1 MEDKRFAILIDT
13 DNISAKYIS
22 AIMDEM
28 TKHGIVTYR
37 RAYGDW
43 TSTQAKGWKNKLM
56 ENSITPMQQFCNTV
70 GKNATDSTL
79 IIDAMDILYT
89 GNVDGFCIVS
99 SDGDFTRLASRL
111 RESGML
117 VVGMGEEKT
126 PRSFRTAC
134 SQFTVLENLIDEDD
148 LQDEQESSKGA
159 AQGSAASSGKNGKNK
174 KAAAKAEAKE
184 STSISKEVIESAI
197 INIITENEN
206 KDKETGLGEIG
217 SRLLNKYP
225 DFDVRN
231 YGYSLLSRFLEEIP
245 SLQLV
250 KNNTRVNVEI
260 RENRESEEEITD
272 YIRAAV
278 KKAGSKGMRVSEL
291 SNVVHGKYKRFKPK
305 NYGYSQFTKF
315 LQAIPELELYG
326 DINARKVRIAEK
338 KEGAVEKQEN
348 AVERPESAVEKQ
360 GSTVEEQENT
370 VERPESAVE
379 KQEDTAE
386 RTESTV
392 EKQEDVRGEDD
403 RIWKYETGNTI
414 YW

>member
-13 DNISAKYIS
+13 DNISSKYIS

-28 TKHGIVTYR
+28 TRHGIVTYR

-43 TSTQAKGWKNKLM
+43 TSTQAKGWKTKLV
-56 ENSITPMQQFCNTV
+56 ENSITPMQQFSNTV

-99 SDGDFTRLASRL
+99 SDGDFTRLAIRL
-111 RESGML
+111 RESGMI

-134 SQFTVLENLIDEDD
+134 SQFTVLENLIDED
-148 LQDEQESSKGA
+148 EVQEEEGQEATKSTAGKAVSEA
-159 AQGSAASSGKNGKNK
+159 SGKGSKSK
-174 KAAAKAEAKE
+174 KTTAGSNSNDKE

-245 SLQLV
+245 SLELV
-250 KNNTRVNVEI
+250 KNNTRINVELKA
-260 RENRESEEEITD
+260 NRESEEEITD
-272 YIRAAV
+272 YIKSVV
-278 KKAGSKGMRVSEL
+278 KEKGKKGIRVSEL
-291 SNVVHGKYKRFKPK
+291 SNNVHQKYTRFKPK

-315 LQAIPELELYG
+315 LQAIPELEIYG
-326 DINARKVRIAEK
+326 DVNARKVRF
-338 KEGAVEKQEN
+338 
-348 AVERPESAVEKQ
+348 
-360 GSTVEEQENT
+360 VEE
-370 VERPESAVE
+370 
-379 KQEDTAE
+379 K
-386 RTESTV
+386 
-392 EKQEDVRGEDD
+392 
-403 RIWKYETGNTI
+403 
-414 YW
+414 

>member
-13 DNISAKYIS
+13 DNISSKYIS

-43 TSTQAKGWKNKLM
+43 TSTQAKGWKTKLM
-56 ENSITPMQQFCNTV
+56 ENSITPMQQFSNTV

-99 SDGDFTRLASRL
+99 SDGDFTRLAIRL
-111 RESGML
+111 RESGMA
-117 VVGMGEEKT
+117 VVGMGEDKT

-134 SQFTVLENLIDEDD
+134 SQFTVLENLIDED
-148 LQDEQESSKGA
+148 EEGMQEEASETAKGTLKETISAVSGKSSKGRKI
-159 AQGSAASSGKNGKNK
+159 SAKSG
-174 KAAAKAEAKE
+174 AEDKE
-184 STSISKEVIESAI
+184 SSSISKEVIESAI

-217 SRLLNKYP
+217 SRLINKYP

-245 SLQLV
+245 SLKLV
-250 KNNTRVNVEI
+250 KNNTRINVELK
-260 RENRESEEEITD
+260 ENQESEEEITD
-272 YIRAAV
+272 YIKTVV
-278 KKAGSKGMRVSEL
+278 KGKGKKGMRVNEL
-291 SNVVHGKYKRFKPK
+291 SNVVHRKYAGFKPK

-315 LQAIPELELYG
+315 LQAIPELEIYG
-326 DINARKVRIAEK
+326 DVNAKKVRFAE
-338 KEGAVEKQEN
+338 
-348 AVERPESAVEKQ
+348 
-360 GSTVEEQENT
+360 
-370 VERPESAVE
+370 
-379 KQEDTAE
+379 
-386 RTESTV
+386 
-392 EKQEDVRGEDD
+392 
-403 RIWKYETGNTI
+403 
-414 YW
+414 

>member
-13 DNISAKYIS
+13 DNISSKYIA

-43 TSTQAKGWKNKLM
+43 TSTQAKGWKTKLM
-56 ENSITPMQQFCNTV
+56 ENSITPMQQFSNTV

-99 SDGDFTRLASRL
+99 SDGDFTRLAIRL
-111 RESGML
+111 RESGMM
-117 VVGMGEEKT
+117 VVGMGEDKT

-134 SQFTVLENLIDEDD
+134 SQFTVLENLIDEDEEEV
-148 LQDEQESSKGA
+148 QGATKSTAKGTA
-159 AQGSAASSGKNGKNK
+159 GDFSDKSGKSK
-174 KAAAKAEAKE
+174 KTSTKSDGDDKE
-184 STSISKEVIESAI
+184 STSLSKEVIESAI

-245 SLQLV
+245 SLKLV
-250 KNNTRVNVEI
+250 KSNTKVNVELK
-260 RENRESEEEITD
+260 ENQVSEEEITD
-272 YIRAAV
+272 YIKSVV
-278 KKAGSKGMRVSEL
+278 KEKGKKGMAVSDL
-291 SNVVHGKYKRFKPK
+291 SNIVHRKYDRFKPK

-315 LQAIPELELYG
+315 LQAIPELEIYG
-326 DINARKVRIAEK
+326 DINARKVRVAEEK
-338 KEGAVEKQEN
+338 KEE
-348 AVERPESAVEKQ
+348 
-360 GSTVEEQENT
+360 
-370 VERPESAVE
+370 
-379 KQEDTAE
+379 
-386 RTESTV
+386 
-392 EKQEDVRGEDD
+392 
-403 RIWKYETGNTI
+403 
-414 YW
+414 

>member
-13 DNISAKYIS
+13 DNISSKYIS

-43 TSTQAKGWKNKLM
+43 TSTQAKGWKSKLM
-56 ENSITPMQQFCNTV
+56 ENSITPMQQFSNTV

-99 SDGDFTRLASRL
+99 SDGDFTRLAIRL

-134 SQFTVLENLIDEDD
+134 SQFTVLENLIDED
-148 LQDEQESSKGA
+148 E
-159 AQGSAASSGKNGKNK
+159 
-174 KAAAKAEAKE
+174 KE

-197 INIITENEN
+197 ISIITENEN

-245 SLQLV
+245 SLKLV
-250 KNNTRVNVEI
+250 KNNTCINVELMA
-260 RENRESEEEITD
+260 NTESEEEVTE
-272 YIRAAV
+272 YIKSVV
-278 KKAGSKGMRVSEL
+278 KEKGKKGMRVNEL
-291 SNVVHGKYKRFKPK
+291 SNVVHRKYARFKPK

-315 LQAIPELELYG
+315 LQAIPELEIYG
-326 DINARKVRIAEK
+326 DINARMVRITKAE
-338 KEGAVEKQEN
+338 
-348 AVERPESAVEKQ
+348 
-360 GSTVEEQENT
+360 
-370 VERPESAVE
+370 
-379 KQEDTAE
+379 
-386 RTESTV
+386 
-392 EKQEDVRGEDD
+392 
-403 RIWKYETGNTI
+403 
-414 YW
+414 

>member
-13 DNISAKYIS
+13 DNISSKYIS

-43 TSTQAKGWKNKLM
+43 TSTHAKGWKSKLM
-56 ENSITPMQQFCNTV
+56 ENSITPMQQFSNTV

-99 SDGDFTRLASRL
+99 SDGDFTRLAIRL

-134 SQFTVLENLIDEDD
+134 SQFTVLENLIDEDEEG
-148 LQDEQESSKGA
+148 LQEEETQETAKGA
-159 AQGSAASSGKNGKNK
+159 SKETAGVTAAKGNKNK
-174 KAAAKAEAKE
+174 KASAKSNDEKE

-245 SLQLV
+245 SLKLV
-250 KNNTRVNVEI
+250 KNNTCINVEL
-260 RENRESEEEITD
+260 RANAESEEEITE
-272 YIRAAV
+272 YIKSVV
-278 KKAGSKGMRVSEL
+278 KENGKKGMKVNEL
-291 SNVVHGKYKRFKPK
+291 SNVVHRKYARFKPK

-315 LQAIPELELYG
+315 LQAIPELEIYG
-326 DINARKVRIAEK
+326 DINAREVRVAE
-338 KEGAVEKQEN
+338 EK
-348 AVERPESAVEKQ
+348 
-360 GSTVEEQENT
+360 
-370 VERPESAVE
+370 
-379 KQEDTAE
+379 
-386 RTESTV
+386 
-392 EKQEDVRGEDD
+392 
-403 RIWKYETGNTI
+403 
-414 YW
+414 

>member
-134 SQFTVLENLIDEDD
+134 SQFTVLENLIDEDEED
-148 LQDEQESSKGA
+148 MQEDEAREAARGTSKGTGGNS
-159 AQGSAASSGKNGKNK
+159 QSKSGKGR
-174 KAAAKAEAKE
+174 KAANKNADEEKE
-184 STSISKEVIESAI
+184 STSISKEVIENAI

-245 SLQLV
+245 SLKLV
-250 KNNTRVNVEI
+250 KNNTRVNVELNQKA
-260 RENRESEEEITD
+260 NRESEEEVTD
-272 YIRAAV
+272 YIKQTV
-278 KKAGSKGMRVSEL
+278 KSRGQKGMYVNEL
-291 SNVVHGKYKRFKPK
+291 SNSVHRKYARFKPK

-315 LQAIPELELYG
+315 LQAIPELEIYG
-326 DINARKVRIAEK
+326 DINIREVRYAED
-338 KEGAVEKQEN
+338 KQ
-348 AVERPESAVEKQ
+348 
-360 GSTVEEQENT
+360 
-370 VERPESAVE
+370 
-379 KQEDTAE
+379 
-386 RTESTV
+386 
-392 EKQEDVRGEDD
+392 
-403 RIWKYETGNTI
+403 
-414 YW
+414 

>member
-13 DNISAKYIS
+13 DNISSKYIS
-22 AIMDEM
+22 AIMGEM

-43 TSTQAKGWKNKLM
+43 TSTHAKGWKTKLA
-56 ENSITPMQQFCNTV
+56 ENSITPMQQFSNTV

-99 SDGDFTRLASRL
+99 SDGDFTRLAIRL
-111 RESGML
+111 RESGMA

-148 LQDEQESSKGA
+148 E
-159 AQGSAASSGKNGKNK
+159 
-174 KAAAKAEAKE
+174 E

-245 SLQLV
+245 SLKLV
-250 KNNTRVNVEI
+250 KNNTRVNVEL
-260 RENRESEEEITD
+260 RADSGSEEEVTD
-272 YIRAAV
+272 YIKSLV
-278 KKAGSKGMRVSEL
+278 KEKGKKGIRVNEL
-291 SNVVHGKYKRFKPK
+291 SNNVHQKYVRFKPK

-326 DINARKVRIAEK
+326 DINAKKVRFVKA
-338 KEGAVEKQEN
+338 G
-348 AVERPESAVEKQ
+348 
-360 GSTVEEQENT
+360 
-370 VERPESAVE
+370 
-379 KQEDTAE
+379 D
-386 RTESTV
+386 
-392 EKQEDVRGEDD
+392 
-403 RIWKYETGNTI
+403 
-414 YW
+414 

>member
-13 DNISAKYIS
+13 DNISSKYIA

-43 TSTQAKGWKNKLM
+43 TSTQAKGWKTKLM
-56 ENSITPMQQFCNTV
+56 ENSITPMQQFSNTV

-99 SDGDFTRLASRL
+99 SDGDFTRLAIRL

-117 VVGMGEEKT
+117 VIGMGEDKT

-134 SQFTVLENLIDEDD
+134 SQFTVLENLIDED
-148 LQDEQESSKGA
+148 EEAMQEEETRETVRETVRSTSANMA
-159 AQGSAASSGKNGKNK
+159 AKSDKNK
-174 KAAAKAEAKE
+174 KTAAKDAGAEKE
-184 STSISKEVIESAI
+184 STSISKEEIESAI

-245 SLQLV
+245 SLELV
-250 KNNTRVNVEI
+250 KNNRCINVELKA
-260 RENRESEEEITD
+260 NRESEEEITE
-272 YIRAAV
+272 YIKSVVIEKGR
-278 KKAGSKGMRVSEL
+278 KGMRVNEL
-291 SNVVHGKYKRFKPK
+291 SNIVHRKYTRFKPK

-315 LQAIPELELYG
+315 LQAIPTLEIYG
-326 DINARKVRIAEK
+326 DINARKVRYAE
-338 KEGAVEKQEN
+338 
-348 AVERPESAVEKQ
+348 ESNDSGKSSSNDKAQ
-360 GSTVEEQENT
+360 
-370 VERPESAVE
+370 
-379 KQEDTAE
+379 
-386 RTESTV
+386 
-392 EKQEDVRGEDD
+392 
-403 RIWKYETGNTI
+403 
-414 YW
+414 

>member
-13 DNISAKYIS
+13 DNISSKYIS

-56 ENSITPMQQFCNTV
+56 ENSITPMQQFSNTV

-99 SDGDFTRLASRL
+99 SDGDFTRLAIRL
-111 RESGML
+111 RESGMS

-134 SQFTVLENLIDEDD
+134 SQFTVLENLIDEDEED
-148 LQDEQESSKGA
+148 MQEETQESMRGTVHEALRGAGAKSKG
-159 AQGSAASSGKNGKNK
+159 K
-174 KAAAKAEAKE
+174 KAAAKKAAEAKE

-250 KNNTRVNVEI
+250 KNNTRINVALK
-260 RENRESEEEITD
+260 ENQESEDEIID
-272 YIRAAV
+272 YIKTIV
-278 KKAGSKGMRVSEL
+278 GLTGKKGMRVNEL
-291 SNVVHGKYKRFKPK
+291 SNNVHRKYSGFKPK

-315 LQAIPELELYG
+315 LQAIPELEVYG
-326 DINARKVRIAEK
+326 DANAKKVRF
-338 KEGAVEKQEN
+338 
-348 AVERPESAVEKQ
+348 S
-360 GSTVEEQENT
+360 EEE
-370 VERPESAVE
+370 
-379 KQEDTAE
+379 
-386 RTESTV
+386 
-392 EKQEDVRGEDD
+392 
-403 RIWKYETGNTI
+403 
-414 YW
+414 

>member
-13 DNISAKYIS
+13 DNISSKYIS

-43 TSTQAKGWKNKLM
+43 TSTHAKGWKSKLM
-56 ENSITPMQQFCNTV
+56 ENSITPMQQFSNTV

-99 SDGDFTRLASRL
+99 SDGDFTRLAIRL

-134 SQFTVLENLIDEDD
+134 SQFTVLENLIDEDEEG
-148 LQDEQESSKGA
+148 LQEEEAQETAKGTSKGTVVNTT
-159 AQGSAASSGKNGKNK
+159 GKSDKSK
-174 KAAAKAEAKE
+174 KASAKSGDEKE

-245 SLQLV
+245 SLKLV
-250 KNNTRVNVEI
+250 KNNTRINVEL
-260 RENRESEEEITD
+260 RANTESEEEITA
-272 YIRAAV
+272 YIKSIV
-278 KKAGSKGMRVSEL
+278 KEKGKKGMRVNEL
-291 SNVVHGKYKRFKPK
+291 SNVVHRKYARFKPK

-315 LQAIPELELYG
+315 LQAIPELEIYG
-326 DINARKVRIAEK
+326 DINARKVRAAE
-338 KEGAVEKQEN
+338 EK
-348 AVERPESAVEKQ
+348 
-360 GSTVEEQENT
+360 
-370 VERPESAVE
+370 
-379 KQEDTAE
+379 
-386 RTESTV
+386 
-392 EKQEDVRGEDD
+392 
-403 RIWKYETGNTI
+403 
-414 YW
+414 

>member
-43 TSTQAKGWKNKLM
+43 TSTHAKGWKTKLV
-56 ENSITPMQQFCNTV
+56 ENSITPMQQFSNTV

-99 SDGDFTRLASRL
+99 SDGDFTRLAIRL
-111 RESGML
+111 RESGMA

-134 SQFTVLENLIDEDD
+134 SQFTVLENLIDEDEEE
-148 LQDEQESSKGA
+148 LQEEES
-159 AQGSAASSGKNGKNK
+159 QGSGKGSKAKTAGESAGKGSKNK
-174 KAAAKAEAKE
+174 KASAKGSSNEKE

-245 SLQLV
+245 SLKLV
-250 KNNTRVNVEI
+250 KNNTRVNVELKA
-260 RENRESEEEITD
+260 NRESEEEITD
-272 YIRAAV
+272 YIKSVV
-278 KKAGSKGMRVSEL
+278 KEKGKKGIRVNEL
-291 SNVVHGKYKRFKPK
+291 SNNVHQKYIRFKPK

-326 DINARKVRIAEK
+326 DINARIVRFVEAE
-338 KEGAVEKQEN
+338 
-348 AVERPESAVEKQ
+348 
-360 GSTVEEQENT
+360 
-370 VERPESAVE
+370 
-379 KQEDTAE
+379 
-386 RTESTV
+386 
-392 EKQEDVRGEDD
+392 
-403 RIWKYETGNTI
+403 
-414 YW
+414 

>member
-1 MEDKRFAILIDT
+1 MDDKRFAILIDT
-13 DNISAKYIS
+13 DNISSKYIS
-22 AIMDEM
+22 AIMGEM

-43 TSTQAKGWKNKLM
+43 TSTHAKGWKTKLA
-56 ENSITPMQQFCNTV
+56 ENSITPMQQFSNTV

-99 SDGDFTRLASRL
+99 SDGDFTRLAIRL
-111 RESGML
+111 RESGMA

-148 LQDEQESSKGA
+148 EEP
-159 AQGSAASSGKNGKNK
+159 
-174 KAAAKAEAKE
+174 
-184 STSISKEVIESAI
+184 TSISKEVIESAI

-245 SLQLV
+245 SLKLV
-250 KNNTRVNVEI
+250 KNNTRVTVEL
-260 RENRESEEEITD
+260 RADSESEEEITD
-272 YIRAAV
+272 YIKSLV
-278 KKAGSKGMRVSEL
+278 KEAGKKGIRVNEL
-291 SNVVHGKYKRFKPK
+291 SNNVHQKYVRFKPK

-326 DINARKVRIAEK
+326 DINAKKVRFVKAK
-338 KEGAVEKQEN
+338 
-348 AVERPESAVEKQ
+348 
-360 GSTVEEQENT
+360 
-370 VERPESAVE
+370 
-379 KQEDTAE
+379 D
-386 RTESTV
+386 
-392 EKQEDVRGEDD
+392 
-403 RIWKYETGNTI
+403 
-414 YW
+414 

>member
-1 MEDKRFAILIDT
+1 MDDKRYAILIDT

-43 TSTQAKGWKNKLM
+43 TSTHAKGWKTKLA
-56 ENSITPMQQFCNTV
+56 ENSIMPMQQFSNTV

-99 SDGDFTRLASRL
+99 SDGDFTRLAIRL
-111 RESGML
+111 RESGMA
-117 VVGMGEEKT
+117 VIGMGEEKT

-134 SQFTVLENLIDEDD
+134 SQFTVLENLIDEED
-148 LQDEQESSKGA
+148 LQDEEARENAK
-159 AQGSAASSGKNGKNK
+159 SAAAKTSEESAGKVSKNK
-174 KAAAKAEAKE
+174 KAAARNGANDKE

-197 INIITENEN
+197 ISIITENEN

-245 SLQLV
+245 SLKLV
-250 KNNTRVNVEI
+250 KNNTMVSVELVA
-260 RENRESEEEITD
+260 NRETEGEITD
-272 YIRAAV
+272 YIKTV
-278 KKAGSKGMRVSEL
+278 ISDKGKEGIRVNEL
-291 SNVVHGKYKRFKPK
+291 SNNVHQKYTRFKPK

-315 LQAIPELELYG
+315 LQAIPGLEVYG
-326 DINARKVRIAEK
+326 DVNAKKVRFAE
-338 KEGAVEKQEN
+338 
-348 AVERPESAVEKQ
+348 
-360 GSTVEEQENT
+360 EEE
-370 VERPESAVE
+370 
-379 KQEDTAE
+379 
-386 RTESTV
+386 
-392 EKQEDVRGEDD
+392 
-403 RIWKYETGNTI
+403 
-414 YW
+414 

>member
-13 DNISAKYIS
+13 DNISSKYIS

-43 TSTQAKGWKNKLM
+43 TSTHAKGWKTKLV
-56 ENSITPMQQFCNTV
+56 ENSITPMQQFSNTV

-99 SDGDFTRLASRL
+99 SDGDFTRLAIRL
-111 RESGML
+111 RESGMA

-148 LQDEQESSKGA
+148 EGMQEDEAQGTAKGASAKASGESASKG
-159 AQGSAASSGKNGKNK
+159 SKNK
-174 KAAAKAEAKE
+174 KTSGKGSSVEKE

-245 SLQLV
+245 SLKLV
-250 KNNTRVNVEI
+250 KNNTRVNVELRDDI
-260 RENRESEEEITD
+260 ESAEEIIDYIKSLVRESGKKG
-272 YIRAAV
+272 IRV
-278 KKAGSKGMRVSEL
+278 NEL
-291 SNVVHGKYKRFKPK
+291 SNNVHQKYVRFKPK

-326 DINARKVRIAEK
+326 DVNAKKVRFAI
-338 KEGAVEKQEN
+338 QE
-348 AVERPESAVEKQ
+348 
-360 GSTVEEQENT
+360 
-370 VERPESAVE
+370 
-379 KQEDTAE
+379 
-386 RTESTV
+386 
-392 EKQEDVRGEDD
+392 
-403 RIWKYETGNTI
+403 
-414 YW
+414 

>member
-13 DNISAKYIS
+13 DNISSTYIS

-56 ENSITPMQQFCNTV
+56 ENSITPMQQFSNTV

-99 SDGDFTRLASRL
+99 SDGDFTRLAIRL
-111 RESGML
+111 RESGMS

-134 SQFTVLENLIDEDD
+134 SQFTVLENLIDEDEEE
-148 LQDEQESSKGA
+148 LQEESQESVRGTVPEVLRGAGTKSKGKKA
-159 AQGSAASSGKNGKNK
+159 SAK
-174 KAAAKAEAKE
+174 KAAEVKE

-250 KNNTRVNVEI
+250 KNNTRINVELK
-260 RENRESEEEITD
+260 ENRESEDEIIEHIKT
-272 YIRAAV
+272 IVRLTG
-278 KKAGSKGMRVSEL
+278 KKGMRVNEL
-291 SNVVHGKYKRFKPK
+291 SNNVHRKYTGFKPK

-315 LQAIPELELYG
+315 LQAIPGLEIYG
-326 DINARKVRIAEK
+326 DANAKKVRF
-338 KEGAVEKQEN
+338 G
-348 AVERPESAVEKQ
+348 
-360 GSTVEEQENT
+360 EEE
-370 VERPESAVE
+370 
-379 KQEDTAE
+379 
-386 RTESTV
+386 
-392 EKQEDVRGEDD
+392 
-403 RIWKYETGNTI
+403 
-414 YW
+414 

>member
-13 DNISAKYIS
+13 DNISSKYIS

-43 TSTQAKGWKNKLM
+43 TSTHAKGWKSKLM
-56 ENSITPMQQFCNTV
+56 ENSITPMQQFSNTV

-99 SDGDFTRLASRL
+99 SDGDFTRLAIRL

-134 SQFTVLENLIDEDD
+134 SQFTVLENLIDEDEEG
-148 LQDEQESSKGA
+148 LQDEEAQETVKGTA
-159 AQGSAASSGKNGKNK
+159 KETAGKTSGKSDKSK
-174 KAAAKAEAKE
+174 KTSQKSNDEKE
-184 STSISKEVIESAI
+184 LTSISKEVIESAI

-245 SLQLV
+245 SLKLV
-250 KNNTRVNVEI
+250 KNNTRINVEL
-260 RENRESEEEITD
+260 RANTESEEEITA
-272 YIRAAV
+272 YIKLVV
-278 KKAGSKGMRVSEL
+278 KETGKKGMRVNEL
-291 SNVVHGKYKRFKPK
+291 SNVVHRKYARFKPK

-315 LQAIPELELYG
+315 LQAIPELEIYG
-326 DINARKVRIAEK
+326 DINARKVRVAE
-338 KEGAVEKQEN
+338 EK
-348 AVERPESAVEKQ
+348 
-360 GSTVEEQENT
+360 
-370 VERPESAVE
+370 
-379 KQEDTAE
+379 
-386 RTESTV
+386 
-392 EKQEDVRGEDD
+392 
-403 RIWKYETGNTI
+403 
-414 YW
+414 

>member
-1 MEDKRFAILIDT
+1 
-13 DNISAKYIS
+13 
-22 AIMDEM
+22 MDEM

-43 TSTQAKGWKNKLM
+43 TSTHAKGWKTKLV
-56 ENSITPMQQFCNTV
+56 ENSITPMQQFSNTV

-99 SDGDFTRLASRL
+99 SDGDFTRLAIRL
-111 RESGML
+111 RESGMS
-117 VVGMGEEKT
+117 VIGMGEEKT

-148 LQDEQESSKGA
+148 E
-159 AQGSAASSGKNGKNK
+159 
-174 KAAAKAEAKE
+174 E

-245 SLQLV
+245 SLKLV
-250 KNNTRVNVEI
+250 KNNTRVNVEL
-260 RENRESEEEITD
+260 RSNSESKEEITA
-272 YIRAAV
+272 YITSLV
-278 KKAGSKGMRVSEL
+278 KEKGNKGIGVNEL
-291 SNVVHGKYKRFKPK
+291 SNSVHQKYVRFKPK
-305 NYGYSQFTKF
+305 NYGYAQFTKF

-326 DINARKVRIAEK
+326 DINARNVRFAE
-338 KEGAVEKQEN
+338 AEN
-348 AVERPESAVEKQ
+348 
-360 GSTVEEQENT
+360 
-370 VERPESAVE
+370 
-379 KQEDTAE
+379 
-386 RTESTV
+386 
-392 EKQEDVRGEDD
+392 
-403 RIWKYETGNTI
+403 
-414 YW
+414 

>member
-1 MEDKRFAILIDT
+1 MDDKRFAILIDT
-13 DNISAKYIS
+13 DNISSKYIS

-43 TSTQAKGWKNKLM
+43 TSTHVKGWKTKLA
-56 ENSITPMQQFCNTV
+56 ENSIMPMQQFSNTV

-79 IIDAMDILYT
+79 IIDAMDILYA

-99 SDGDFTRLASRL
+99 SDGDFTRLAIRL
-111 RESGML
+111 REAGMI
-117 VVGMGEEKT
+117 VIGMGEEKT

-134 SQFTVLENLIDEDD
+134 SQFTVLENLIDEDEEN
-148 LQDEQESSKGA
+148 LQDDETHENVKSTAAKSTDESAGKG
-159 AQGSAASSGKNGKNK
+159 SKNK
-174 KAAAKAEAKE
+174 KVAAKTDTNDKE

-197 INIITENEN
+197 ISIITENEN

-245 SLQLV
+245 SLKLV
-250 KNNTRVNVEI
+250 KNNTMISVELVA
-260 RENRESEEEITD
+260 NRETEEEITD
-272 YIRAAV
+272 YIKAV
-278 KKAGSKGMRVSEL
+278 IRDKGEKGIRVNEL
-291 SNVVHGKYKRFKPK
+291 SNNVHQKYTRFKPK

-326 DINARKVRIAEK
+326 DINAREVRF
-338 KEGAVEKQEN
+338 
-348 AVERPESAVEKQ
+348 
-360 GSTVEEQENT
+360 VEEENENDTT
-370 VERPESAVE
+370 VT
-379 KQEDTAE
+379 K
-386 RTESTV
+386 
-392 EKQEDVRGEDD
+392 
-403 RIWKYETGNTI
+403 
-414 YW
+414 

>member
-13 DNISAKYIS
+13 DNISSKYIA

-43 TSTQAKGWKNKLM
+43 TSTQAKGWKTKLM
-56 ENSITPMQQFCNTV
+56 ENSITPMQQFSNTV

-99 SDGDFTRLASRL
+99 SDGDFTRLAIRL
-111 RESGML
+111 RESGMM
-117 VVGMGEEKT
+117 VVGMGEDKT

-134 SQFTVLENLIDEDD
+134 SQFTVLENLIDEDEEEV
-148 LQDEQESSKGA
+148 QGA
-159 AQGSAASSGKNGKNK
+159 TKSTAKETAGDSSGKSGKSK
-174 KAAAKAEAKE
+174 KASAKGDADDKE
-184 STSISKEVIESAI
+184 STSLSKEVIESAI

-245 SLQLV
+245 SLKLV
-250 KNNTRVNVEI
+250 KSNTRVNVELK
-260 RENRESEEEITD
+260 ENQVSEEEITD
-272 YIRAAV
+272 YIKSVV
-278 KKAGSKGMRVSEL
+278 KEKGKKGMAVSDL
-291 SNVVHGKYKRFKPK
+291 SNIVHRKYDRFKPK

-315 LQAIPELELYG
+315 LQAIPELEIYG
-326 DINARKVRIAEK
+326 DINARKVRVVEEK
-338 KEGAVEKQEN
+338 KEE
-348 AVERPESAVEKQ
+348 
-360 GSTVEEQENT
+360 
-370 VERPESAVE
+370 
-379 KQEDTAE
+379 
-386 RTESTV
+386 
-392 EKQEDVRGEDD
+392 
-403 RIWKYETGNTI
+403 
-414 YW
+414 

>member
-13 DNISAKYIS
+13 DNISSKYIS

-43 TSTQAKGWKNKLM
+43 TSTHAKGWKTKLV
-56 ENSITPMQQFCNTV
+56 ENSITPMQQFSNTV

-99 SDGDFTRLASRL
+99 SDGDFTRLAIRL
-111 RESGML
+111 RESGMA

-134 SQFTVLENLIDEDD
+134 SQFTVLENLIDED
-148 LQDEQESSKGA
+148 SS
-159 AQGSAASSGKNGKNK
+159 KNK
-174 KAAAKAEAKE
+174 KTADKNSSDEKE

-245 SLQLV
+245 SLKLV
-250 KNNTRVNVEI
+250 KNNTRVNVELRDDI
-260 RENRESEEEITD
+260 ESEEEIID
-272 YIRAAV
+272 YIKSLVRENG
-278 KKAGSKGMRVSEL
+278 KKGIRVNEL
-291 SNVVHGKYKRFKPK
+291 SNNVHQKYVRFKPK

-326 DINARKVRIAEK
+326 DINAKKVRFAIRE
-338 KEGAVEKQEN
+338 
-348 AVERPESAVEKQ
+348 
-360 GSTVEEQENT
+360 
-370 VERPESAVE
+370 
-379 KQEDTAE
+379 
-386 RTESTV
+386 
-392 EKQEDVRGEDD
+392 
-403 RIWKYETGNTI
+403 
-414 YW
+414 

>member
-13 DNISAKYIS
+13 DNISSKYIA

-43 TSTQAKGWKNKLM
+43 TSTHAKGWKTKLM
-56 ENSITPMQQFCNTV
+56 ENSITPMQQFSNTV

-99 SDGDFTRLASRL
+99 SDGDFTRLAIRL
-111 RESGML
+111 RESGMV

-134 SQFTVLENLIDEDD
+134 SQFTVLENLIDEDEEE
-148 LQDEQESSKGA
+148 LDEGKGNA
-159 AQGSAASSGKNGKNK
+159 KTAGSASGKGTKSRK
-174 KAAAKAEAKE
+174 TAAKSGGNDKE
-184 STSISKEVIESAI
+184 STSISKEVIENAI
-197 INIITENEN
+197 ISIITENEN
-206 KDKETGLGEIG
+206 KDKKTGLGEIG

-245 SLQLV
+245 SLKLV
-250 KNNTRVNVEI
+250 KNNTRLNVELAASM
-260 RENRESEEEITD
+260 ETAEEVTD
-272 YIRAAV
+272 YIKELVREHGRDGIGV
-278 KKAGSKGMRVSEL
+278 NEL
-291 SNVVHGKYKRFKPK
+291 SNSVHQKYTRFKPK

-326 DINARKVRIAEK
+326 DVNAREVRLAE
-338 KEGAVEKQEN
+338 E
-348 AVERPESAVEKQ
+348 
-360 GSTVEEQENT
+360 
-370 VERPESAVE
+370 
-379 KQEDTAE
+379 
-386 RTESTV
+386 
-392 EKQEDVRGEDD
+392 
-403 RIWKYETGNTI
+403 I
-414 YW
+414 

>member
-1 MEDKRFAILIDT
+1 MCYKIMTGKEAHDRMEDKRFAILIDT
-13 DNISAKYIS
+13 DNISSKYIS

-43 TSTQAKGWKNKLM
+43 TSTQVKGWKTKLM
-56 ENSITPMQQFCNTV
+56 ENSITPMQQFSNTV

-99 SDGDFTRLASRL
+99 SDGDFTRLAIRL

-134 SQFTVLENLIDEDD
+134 SQFTVLENLIDED
-148 LQDEQESSKGA
+148 E
-159 AQGSAASSGKNGKNK
+159 
-174 KAAAKAEAKE
+174 KE

-245 SLQLV
+245 SLKLV
-250 KNNTRVNVEI
+250 KNNTCINVEL
-260 RENRESEEEITD
+260 RANTESEEEVTE
-272 YIRAAV
+272 YIKSAV
-278 KKAGSKGMRVSEL
+278 KEKGMTGLRVNEL
-291 SNVVHGKYKRFKPK
+291 SNVVHRKYARFKPK

-315 LQAIPELELYG
+315 LQAIPELEIYG
-326 DINARKVRIAEK
+326 DINARKVRF
-338 KEGAVEKQEN
+338 
-348 AVERPESAVEKQ
+348 
-360 GSTVEEQENT
+360 VEEE
-370 VERPESAVE
+370 
-379 KQEDTAE
+379 
-386 RTESTV
+386 
-392 EKQEDVRGEDD
+392 
-403 RIWKYETGNTI
+403 
-414 YW
+414 

>member
-13 DNISAKYIS
+13 DNISSKYIS

-43 TSTQAKGWKNKLM
+43 TSTQAKGWKTKLM
-56 ENSITPMQQFCNTV
+56 ENSITPMQQFSNTV

-99 SDGDFTRLASRL
+99 SDGDFTRLAIRL

-134 SQFTVLENLIDEDD
+134 SQFTVLENLIDED
-148 LQDEQESSKGA
+148 EEEMHEEEAQEAAKGA
-159 AQGSAASSGKNGKNK
+159 SKENAGDTAGKNSKNK
-174 KAAAKAEAKE
+174 KAAAKSREDEKE

-245 SLQLV
+245 SLKLV
-250 KNNTRVNVEI
+250 KNNTRINVEL
-260 RENRESEEEITD
+260 RANTESEEEITE
-272 YIRAAV
+272 YIKSVV
-278 KKAGSKGMRVSEL
+278 KEKGKKGMRVNEL
-291 SNVVHGKYKRFKPK
+291 SNVVHRKYARFKPK

-315 LQAIPELELYG
+315 LQAIPELEIYG
-326 DINARKVRIAEK
+326 DINARKVRVAEVK
-338 KEGAVEKQEN
+338 
-348 AVERPESAVEKQ
+348 
-360 GSTVEEQENT
+360 
-370 VERPESAVE
+370 
-379 KQEDTAE
+379 
-386 RTESTV
+386 
-392 EKQEDVRGEDD
+392 
-403 RIWKYETGNTI
+403 
-414 YW
+414 

>member
-13 DNISAKYIS
+13 DNISSKYIA

-43 TSTQAKGWKNKLM
+43 TSTQAKGWKTKLM
-56 ENSITPMQQFCNTV
+56 ENSITPMQQFSNTV

-79 IIDAMDILYT
+79 IIYAMDILYT

-99 SDGDFTRLASRL
+99 SDGDFTRLAIRL

-117 VVGMGEEKT
+117 VVGMGEDKT

-148 LQDEQESSKGA
+148 EAMQEEEVRETVKSAARGTGKDAAGKSSK
-159 AQGSAASSGKNGKNK
+159 SKNT
-174 KAAAKAEAKE
+174 AAKDTEADKE

-245 SLQLV
+245 SLKLV
-250 KNNTRVNVEI
+250 KNNTCINVEL
-260 RENRESEEEITD
+260 RANSEPEEEITE
-272 YIRAAV
+272 YIKSVV
-278 KKAGSKGMRVSEL
+278 KEKDKKGMRVNEL
-291 SNVVHGKYKRFKPK
+291 SNVVHRKYVLFKPK

-315 LQAIPELELYG
+315 LQAIPELEIYG
-326 DINARKVRIAEK
+326 DINARKVRYADEK
-338 KEGAVEKQEN
+338 
-348 AVERPESAVEKQ
+348 
-360 GSTVEEQENT
+360 
-370 VERPESAVE
+370 
-379 KQEDTAE
+379 
-386 RTESTV
+386 
-392 EKQEDVRGEDD
+392 
-403 RIWKYETGNTI
+403 
-414 YW
+414 

>member
-1 MEDKRFAILIDT
+1 MENKRFAILIDT

-43 TSTQAKGWKNKLM
+43 TSTQARGWKSKLM
-56 ENSITPMQQFCNTV
+56 ENSITPMQQFSNTV

-99 SDGDFTRLASRL
+99 SDGDFTRLAIRL
-111 RESGML
+111 RESGMA

-134 SQFTVLENLIDEDD
+134 SQFTVLENLIDEEEDE
-148 LQDEQESSKGA
+148 EQEAIKDTVKMAG
-159 AQGSAASSGKNGKNK
+159 GSSGKSGKNR
-174 KAAAKAEAKE
+174 KAAAKSSTEEEKE

-245 SLQLV
+245 SLELV
-250 KNNTRVNVEI
+250 KNNTRINVELKA
-260 RENRESEEEITD
+260 NRETEEEITD
-272 YIRAAV
+272 YIKLLVKEKGRA
-278 KKAGSKGMRVSEL
+278 GMRVNEL
-291 SNVVHGKYKRFKPK
+291 SNSVHRKYSRFKPK

-315 LQAIPELELYG
+315 LQAIPELEIYG
-326 DINARKVRIAEK
+326 DMNAKKVCFALNGE
-338 KEGAVEKQEN
+338 EG
-348 AVERPESAVEKQ
+348 
-360 GSTVEEQENT
+360 G
-370 VERPESAVE
+370 
-379 KQEDTAE
+379 
-386 RTESTV
+386 
-392 EKQEDVRGEDD
+392 
-403 RIWKYETGNTI
+403 I
-414 YW
+414 

>member
-1 MEDKRFAILIDT
+1 MEDNKKFAILIDT
-13 DNISAKYIS
+13 DNISAKYIE

-28 TKHGIVTYR
+28 MKHGIVTYR

-43 TSTQAKGWKNKLM
+43 TSTRAKGWRAKLA
-56 ENSITPMQQFCNTV
+56 ENSIMPMQQFSNTV

-99 SDGDFTRLASRL
+99 SDGDFTRLAIRL
-111 RESGML
+111 RESGMV

-134 SQFTVLENLIDEDD
+134 SQFTVLENLIDEDEEELED
-148 LQDEQESSKGA
+148 VGGNAKAESDPVGK
-159 AQGSAASSGKNGKNK
+159 SAKNR
-174 KAAAKAEAKE
+174 KAAAKNDDDDKEA
-184 STSISKEVIESAI
+184 TYISKEVIENAI

-206 KDKETGLGEIG
+206 KDKKTGLGEIG

-245 SLQLV
+245 SLKLV
-250 KNNTRVNVEI
+250 KNNTRLNVELAASM
-260 RENRESEEEITD
+260 ETAEEVTD
-272 YIRAAV
+272 YIKALV
-278 KKAGSKGMRVSEL
+278 KEHGRDGIGVNEL
-291 SNVVHGKYKRFKPK
+291 SNTVHMKYTRFKPK

-326 DINARKVRIAEK
+326 DANARAVRF
-338 KEGAVEKQEN
+338 
-348 AVERPESAVEKQ
+348 
-360 GSTVEEQENT
+360 
-370 VERPESAVE
+370 
-379 KQEDTAE
+379 AE
-386 RTESTV
+386 RGIPLWGS
-392 EKQEDVRGEDD
+392 DG
-403 RIWKYETGNTI
+403 GTI
-414 YW
+414 